1 MEKQIDEIAYEL
13 YNITPEE
20 IMKIQKKD

>member
-13 YNITPEE
+13 YNIAPDE
-20 IMKIQKKD
+20 IMKILKKN